1 MNTQTAI
8 TAAQINLVKETWGT
22 VVPIADTAAKLFYD
36 RLFATNPQLEPMFT
50 GTDLPQQRKKLVKAI
65 NMIVVSL
72 DRIETLLPVIRD
84 LGRRHVGYGVE
95 AAHYGQVGSAL
106 LWTLETGLGDA
117 WSDAAATAWTKA
129 YQMLADV
136 MLEGA
141 GASSK
146 NAA

>member
-1 MNTQTAI
+1 MNKQTAI
-8 TAAQINLVKETWGT
+8 TAAQIDLVKETWGT
-22 VVPIADTAAKLFYD
+22 VVPIADTAAQLFYD
-36 RLFATNPQLEPMFT
+36 RLFATSPQLEPMFA

-65 NMIVVSL
+65 NTVVVSL

-84 LGRRHVGYGVE
+84 MGRRHVGYGAE

-117 WSDAAATAWTKA
+117 WSDDAAMAWTKA
-129 YQMLADV
+129 YQMLAEV

-141 GASSK
+141 AASSK

>member
-1 MNTQTAI
+1 
-8 TAAQINLVKETWGT
+8 

-65 NMIVVSL
+65 NMVVVSL

-117 WSDAAATAWTKA
+117 WSDDAAMAWTKA
-129 YQMLADV
+129 YQMLAEV

-141 GASSK
+141 AASSK